1 LKQSEIRDQTRKG
14 VKIKGFNY
22 NFSGGLIT
30 KLQKN
35 SMTKSKKSKRRRSIK
50 ALFTVF
56 LNITAVAVKAG
67 DVSNDNGVIFNQEAC
82 LAAGIPRHR
91 DARQPLPKM
100 PMSSGYKS
108 RRRNRKLGEKERR
121 KQRDRSQK
129 NREKRVQ
136 RRERQRELSHHLPF
150 SFLEQRK

>member
-108 RRRNRKLGEKERR
+108 RRRNRKLGKKRGESNETEAKKTERR
-121 KQRDRSQK
+121 ECK
-129 NREKRVQ
+129 E
-136 RRERQRELSHHLPF
+136 ERGKGS
-150 SFLEQRK
+150 